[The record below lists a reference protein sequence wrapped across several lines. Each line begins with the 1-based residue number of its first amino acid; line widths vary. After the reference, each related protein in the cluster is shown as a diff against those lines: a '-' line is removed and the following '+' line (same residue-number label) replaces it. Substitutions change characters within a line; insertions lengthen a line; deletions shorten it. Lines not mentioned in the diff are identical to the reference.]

1 MIAAWKAIT
10 SPVGMIVIA
19 LLLFA
24 GILGYV
30 YKEGQDSGASDVIE
44 KQNRVD
50 REIIIKGRD
59 ARDNVDRCHTAGGM
73 WSRTEGKCFER
84 M

>member
-1 MIAAWKAIT
+1 MIAVWKAIT

-19 LLLFA
+19 LIIFA

-44 KQNRVD
+44 RQNKID
-50 REIIIKGRD
+50 REIIIKGRN
-59 ARDNVDRCHTAGGM
+59 ARDTVDLCYAAGGV
-73 WSRTEGKCFER
+73 WSRTEGKCLQR